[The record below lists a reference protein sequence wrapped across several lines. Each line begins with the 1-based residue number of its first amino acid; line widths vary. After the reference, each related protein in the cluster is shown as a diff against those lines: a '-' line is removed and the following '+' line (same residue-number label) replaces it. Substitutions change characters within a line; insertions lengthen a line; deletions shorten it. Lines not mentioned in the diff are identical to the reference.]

1 MEWLKSLLTNPFLL
15 TGLSAWLVAQVIKMI
30 INSIINKTF
39 SLGWLFSD
47 GGMPSGHSA
56 TVSSLAVFTLLERG
70 PSSFE
75 FAIAMILAIIVCHDA
90 TGVRRETGKQAVL
103 LKEIIESFEILTTK
117 KLPEVK
123 LKEYVGHTPVQVFAG
138 VSLGVIMAL
147 VMHFLVFNGI

>member
-1 MEWLKSLLTNPFLL
+1 MDWLKSLLTNPFVL
-15 TGLSAWLVAQVIKMI
+15 TSISAWLVAQVLKMI

-56 TVSSLAVFTLLERG
+56 TVSSLAMFTLLRRG
-70 PSSFE
+70 PDSFE
-75 FAIAMILAIIVCHDA
+75 FAVAMILAIIVCHDA

-103 LKEIIESFEILTTK
+103 LKEIIESFEILTAK

-138 VSLGVIMAL
+138 VSLGFIIAL
-147 VMHFLVFNGI
+147 LMHFLVFTF

>member
-1 MEWLKSLLTNPFLL
+1 MDWLKSLLTNPFLL
-15 TGLSAWLVAQVIKMI
+15 TGIASWLTAQVIKMLI
-30 INSIINKTF
+30 SSIINKKF

-56 TVSSLAVFTLLERG
+56 TVSSLAMFTLLQRG
-70 PSSFE
+70 PDSFE

-90 TGVRRETGKQAVL
+90 TGVRRETGKQAIL
-103 LKEIIESFEILTTK
+103 LKEIIESFETLAAK

-138 VSLGVIMAL
+138 VSLGVAMAL
-147 VMHFLVFNGI
+147 VMHFLVF

>member
-1 MEWLKSLLTNPFLL
+1 MDWLKNLLTNPFLL
-15 TGLSAWLVAQVIKMI
+15 TGVSAWLVAQVIKMI

-56 TVSSLAVFTLLERG
+56 TVSSLAMFTLLRRG
-70 PSSFE
+70 PDSFE
-75 FAIAMILAIIVCHDA
+75 FAVAMILAIIVCHDA

-103 LKEIIESFEILTTK
+103 LKEIIESFEILTAK

-138 VSLGVIMAL
+138 VSLGFIIAL
-147 VMHFLVFNGI
+147 LMHFLVFTF

>member
-1 MEWLKSLLTNPFLL
+1 MDWLKSLLTNPFLI
-15 TGLSAWLVAQVIKMI
+15 TGMSSWLVAQVLKMI
-30 INSIINKTF
+30 INAIINKSF

-56 TVSSLAVFTLLERG
+56 TVSSLAVFTLLQRG

-90 TGVRRETGKQAVL
+90 TGVRQETGKQAVL
-103 LKEIIESFEILTTK
+103 LNEIIESFEVLTSK

-138 VSLGVIMAL
+138 VSLGVAMAL
-147 VMHFLVFNGI
+147 CMHFWVFA